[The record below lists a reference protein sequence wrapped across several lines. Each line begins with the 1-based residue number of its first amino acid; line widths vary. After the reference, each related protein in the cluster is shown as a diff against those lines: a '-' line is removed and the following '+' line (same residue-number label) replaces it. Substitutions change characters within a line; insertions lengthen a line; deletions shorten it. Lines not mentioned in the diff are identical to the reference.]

1 MCERLAKKKISPY
14 FSSERWTPYDFACM
28 FATSF
33 FVEYMVSAFIL
44 LQLEGSIVV
53 WRSHYFFGH
62 ILSIGAYI
70 AMTLLPNPPKD
81 EEKKKVQ

>member
-14 FSSERWTPYDFACM
+14 FSSEKWSLYGIACIIS
-28 FATSF
+28 TSV

-44 LQLEGSIVV
+44 LQFEGAIAL

-62 ILSIGAYI
+62 LLSIGAYVVT
-70 AMTLLPNPPKD
+70 TLLPTPKKAD
-81 EEKKKVQ
+81 DKKKIQ